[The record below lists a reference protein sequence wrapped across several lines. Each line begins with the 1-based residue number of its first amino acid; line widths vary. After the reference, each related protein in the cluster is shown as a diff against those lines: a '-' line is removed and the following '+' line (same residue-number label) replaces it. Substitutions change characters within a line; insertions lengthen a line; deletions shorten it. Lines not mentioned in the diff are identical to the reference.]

1 LRVSGASEPG
11 SPDVANE
18 DWWGATS
25 RVVVVLDGVTVPAG
39 METGCRHGTPWYV
52 WQLGTRILQD
62 AEAGEPLDDAL
73 WHAIER
79 VAHAHRRTCD
89 LNSAGAPS
97 AAAAILRI
105 GGDAAEYLVLA
116 DVTIA
121 LQADGKTR
129 VVTDDRVGASVAS
142 VDPQAADV
150 GEQIAR
156 RRAADRNRPGGYWVA
171 AADPDAAGHAVTG
184 TVAFPRRRTGSSRWA
199 GRARAVVM
207 TDGAARAA
215 TMFGVAWNDV
225 LGWDPAGLIAEV
237 RLAEAG
243 DRECMRWP
251 RFKVS
256 DDATAV
262 TWRE

>member
-1 LRVSGASEPG
+1 MPAHRSIPG
-11 SPDVANE
+11 SADVANE

-62 AEAGEPLDDAL
+62 AEAGEPLCDAL
-73 WHAIER
+73 WQSIRR
-79 VAHAHRRTCD
+79 VASIHERTCD
-89 LNSAGAPS
+89 LTSAGAPS
-97 AAAAILRI
+97 AAVAILRI
-105 GGDAAEYLVLA
+105 GPGTAEYLALA

-121 LQADGKTR
+121 LEADGKIH
-129 VVTDDRVGASVAS
+129 VITDDRVDASVAS

-156 RRAADRNRPGGYWVA
+156 RRAADRNRHGGYWVA

-184 TVAFPRRRTGSSRWA
+184 TAELPRRA
-199 GRARAVVM
+199 AVM

-215 TMFGVAWNDV
+215 TMFGVPWDA
-225 LGWDPAGLIAEV
+225 LIGSDPATLIGEV
-237 RLAEAG
+237 RRAEAHDPG
-243 DRECMRWP
+243 CSRWP
-251 RFKVS
+251 RFKAS

-262 TWRE
+262 TWHA